1 MRRRVPLGPQGRRRR
16 TSSDEGRGAE
26 TIAQDEGGCVVFGM
40 PREAIALGVVDN
52 VAALSDI
59 LAAILKYAARPV
71 RMRGTR

>member
-1 MRRRVPLGPQGRRRR
+1 M
-16 TSSDEGRGAE
+16 
-26 TIAQDEGGCVVFGM
+26 VFGM